1 MAQMKTQANEG
12 DVDAFLDA
20 VPDPKRRA
28 DAATVRTLMADV
40 SGEPGQMW
48 GDSIVGFG
56 RQHLRYASGRELDWF
71 IVGFS
76 PRKQNTT
83 IYLTEGFEAHEDLLE
98 RLGPHSLGK
107 SCLYVKR
114 LDDVDSDVL
123 RQLVSTSWA
132 RAAGGGS

>member
-1 MAQMKTQANEG
+1 MAQLKTQANDG
-12 DVDAFLDA
+12 DVDAFLDS

-28 DAATVRTLMADV
+28 DATAVRTLMAEV

-56 RQHLRYASGRELDWF
+56 TQHLRYTSGRELDWF
-71 IVGFS
+71 VVGFS
-76 PRKQNTT
+76 PRKQNMT
-83 IYLTEGFEAHEDLLE
+83 IYLTEGFEAHEELLG

-114 LDDVDSDVL
+114 LDDVDTAVL
-123 RQLVSTSWA
+123 RELVTTSLA
-132 RAAGGGS
+132 RAQEG

>member
-1 MAQMKTQANEG
+1 MAQLKTQANDG
-12 DVDAFLDA
+12 DVDAFLDS

-28 DAATVRTLMADV
+28 DATAVRTLMAEV

-56 RQHLRYASGRELDWF
+56 TQHLRYTSGRELDWF
-71 IVGFS
+71 VVGFS
-76 PRKQNTT
+76 PRKQSMT
-83 IYLTEGFEAHEDLLE
+83 IYLTEGFEAHEELLG

-114 LDDVDSDVL
+114 LDDVDTAVL
-123 RQLVSTSWA
+123 RELVTTSLA
-132 RAAGGGS
+132 RAQEG